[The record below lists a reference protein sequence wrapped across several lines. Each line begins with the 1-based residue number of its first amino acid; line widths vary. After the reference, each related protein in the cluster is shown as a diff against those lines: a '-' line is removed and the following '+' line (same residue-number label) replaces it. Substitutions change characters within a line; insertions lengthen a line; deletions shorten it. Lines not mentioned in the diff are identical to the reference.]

1 MEERIGRIS
10 KGSAMKN
17 AIWKM
22 VETFA
27 AKGVSMVI
35 TLVLARLLLP
45 AAYGIVGLTGIFLQL
60 SDILVQA
67 GFSTALIRK
76 PQVTD
81 KDYSTVFFISL
92 GTATVMYTAIFF
104 GAPIIA
110 RFYETPELV
119 AVLRVLGLGLF
130 MGATGAVRGAVIA
143 RAMKFRITTI
153 INLIS
158 SIASGILGIVLAA
171 MGFGVWALVAQS
183 MFGSFLGMTLLFIVV
198 KIRIKPLFSME
209 SLRELLPPSLKILAS
224 SLLSF
229 TGDSLYG
236 AAIGKVYSVEQLG
249 LYSKGEQLPRQ
260 FSLYTFGAI
269 SSVFLPVFASYQED
283 YNKLNQVFRRVVNVC
298 LFILV
303 PLMAGL
309 CVTGDQ
315 VITLLLTDKW
325 VSAAPI
331 LRWACLYYL
340 ATPMLLAN
348 VQMHLAIGRAGTRA
362 RVEMRRLIL
371 LLISF
376 VVLMLVKAPVEMIMA
391 TRAWIE
397 VTIAL
402 IIFFETRKATGYQ
415 LSWTLRDL
423 FPTAVATGLMCVS
436 VGACRMVPLWV
447 PGLQS
452 LPNIILLG
460 VEVLLGVAVYVGA
473 SLVMKN
479 KAFYEALSM
488 VKSLKG
494 KGEK

>member
-22 VETFA
+22 VESFA
-27 AKGVSMVI
+27 AKGVSMII
-35 TLVLARLLLP
+35 TLVLARLLD
-45 AAYGIVGLTGIFLQL
+45 AEAYGIVGLTGIFLQL

-92 GTATVMYTAIFF
+92 GTAKVMYAAIFV

-110 RFYETPELV
+110 SFYETPELI

-158 SIASGILGIVLAA
+158 SLSSGVLGIVLAA
-171 MGFGVWALVAQS
+171 TGFGVWALVAQS
-183 MFGSFLGMTLLFIVV
+183 MFGSFLSMVLLFIVV
-198 KIRIKPLFSME
+198 KIRIKPIFSME
-209 SLRELLPPSLKILAS
+209 SLRDLLPPSLKILAS

-229 TGDSLYG
+229 TGDSVYG

-283 YNKLNQVFRRVVNVC
+283 YERLNQVFRRVVNLC
-298 LFILV
+298 LFILM
-303 PLMAGL
+303 PLMVGL
-309 CVTGDQ
+309 CATGDQ
-315 VITLLLTDKW
+315 VITLLLTEKW
-325 VSAAPI
+325 VSATPI

-362 RVEMRRLIL
+362 KVEMRRLIL
-371 LLISF
+371 LLVSF

-391 TRAWIE
+391 TRAGIE
-397 VTIAL
+397 VVIAIL
-402 IIFFETRKATGYQ
+402 IFLETRKAIGFHIRWV
-415 LSWTLRDL
+415 LSDVL
-423 FPTAVATGLMCVS
+423 PTVVATGLMCAS
-436 VGACRMVPLWV
+436 VVVCRLWLPSLV
-447 PGLQS
+447 S
-452 LPNIILLG
+452 LPNILLLG
-460 VEVLLGVAVYVGA
+460 VEVLLAVIVYVVV
-473 SLVMKN
+473 SLVLKN

-488 VKSLKG
+488 VKSLK
-494 KGEK
+494 K

>member
-27 AKGVSMVI
+27 AKGISMVI
-35 TLVLARLLLP
+35 TLFLARLLD
-45 AAYGIVGLTGIFLQL
+45 AKAYGIVGLTGIFLQL

-92 GTATVMYTAIFF
+92 GTATVMYAAIFF

-110 RFYETPELV
+110 NFYETPELI

-158 SIASGILGIVLAA
+158 SVSSGILGIVLAA

-198 KIRIKPLFSME
+198 KIKIKPLFSME
-209 SLRELLPPSLKILAS
+209 SLRDLLPPSLKILAS

-229 TGDSLYG
+229 TGDSVYG

-283 YNKLNQVFRRVVNVC
+283 YERLNQVFRRVVNVC
-298 LFILV
+298 LFILM

-315 VITLLLTDKW
+315 VITLLLTEKW

-371 LLISF
+371 LLLSF
-376 VVLMLVKAPVEMIMA
+376 VVLMFVKAPVEMIMA
-391 TRAWIE
+391 TRALIE

-402 IIFFETRKATGYQ
+402 IIFFETRKATGYK

-423 FPTAVATGLMCVS
+423 LPTAVATALMCVS
-436 VGACRMVPLWV
+436 VGACRMVP
-447 PGLQS
+447 GLQA

-460 VEVLLGVAVYVGA
+460 GEVLLGVAVYVGA
-473 SLVMKN
+473 SLVLKN

-488 VKSLKG
+488 IKSLKS

>member
-1 MEERIGRIS
+1 
-10 KGSAMKN
+10 
-17 AIWKM
+17 
-22 VETFA
+22 
-27 AKGVSMVI
+27 
-35 TLVLARLLLP
+35 
-45 AAYGIVGLTGIFLQL
+45 
-60 SDILVQA
+60 
-67 GFSTALIRK
+67 
-76 PQVTD
+76 
-81 KDYSTVFFISL
+81 
-92 GTATVMYTAIFF
+92 
-104 GAPIIA
+104 
-110 RFYETPELV
+110 
-119 AVLRVLGLGLF
+119 

-158 SIASGILGIVLAA
+158 SLTSGVLGIVLAA
-171 MGFGVWALVAQS
+171 TGFGVWALVAQS
-183 MFGSFLGMTLLFIVV
+183 MFGSFLSMVLLFIVV
-198 KIRIKPLFSME
+198 KIRIKPIFSME
-209 SLRELLPPSLKILAS
+209 SLRDLLPPSLKILAS

-229 TGDSLYG
+229 TGDSVYG

-283 YNKLNQVFRRVVNVC
+283 YNRLNQVFRRVVSLC
-298 LFILV
+298 LFILM

-315 VITLLLTDKW
+315 VITLLLTEKW

-371 LLISF
+371 LLVSF

-391 TRAWIE
+391 TRAGIE
-397 VTIAL
+397 VVIAIL
-402 IIFFETRKATGYQ
+402 IFLETRKAIGFHIRWV
-415 LSWTLRDL
+415 LSDVL
-423 FPTAVATGLMCVS
+423 PTVVATGLMCAS
-436 VGACRMVPLWV
+436 VVVCRLWLPSLV
-447 PGLQS
+447 S
-452 LPNIILLG
+452 LPNILLLG
-460 VEVLLGVAVYVGA
+460 VEVLLAVIVYVVV
-473 SLVMKN
+473 SLVLKN

-488 VKSLKG
+488 VKSLK
-494 KGEK
+494 K

>member
-10 KGSAMKN
+10 KGSALKN

-22 VETFA
+22 VESFA

-35 TLVLARLLLP
+35 TFVLARLLD
-45 AAYGIVGLTGIFLQL
+45 AEAYGIVGLTGIFLQL

-110 RFYETPELV
+110 NFYETQELT
-119 AVLRVLGLGLF
+119 AVLRVLGLSLF
-130 MGATGAVRGAVIA
+130 MGATGSVRGAVIA
-143 RAMKFRITTI
+143 RAMKFRVTTI
-153 INLIS
+153 CNLVS
-158 SIASGILGIVLAA
+158 SIVSGVVGIILAA

-183 MFGSFLGMTLLFIVV
+183 LIGSFLGMVLLFIVV
-198 KIRIKPLFSME
+198 KIKIKPLFSME
-209 SLRELLPPSLKILAS
+209 SLRDLLPPSLKILAS

-229 TGDSLYG
+229 TGDSVYG

-283 YNKLNQVFRRVVNVC
+283 YKQLNQVFRRVVNIC

-309 CVTGDQ
+309 CVTGDH
-315 VITLLLTDKW
+315 VITLLLTEKW
-325 VSAAPI
+325 VSATPI

-348 VQMHLAIGRAGTRA
+348 VQLHLAIGRAGTRA
-362 RVEMRRLIL
+362 RVEMKRLTL
-371 LLISF
+371 LLVSF
-376 VVLMLVKAPVEMIMA
+376 VVLMFVKAPVEMIMA
-391 TRAWIE
+391 TRAGIE
-397 VTIAL
+397 AVIAISMFL
-402 IIFFETRKATGYQ
+402 ETRKATGYRIR
-415 LSWTLRDL
+415 WTLVDL
-423 FPTAVATGLMCVS
+423 LPTLVAAGLMCIAVIL
-436 VGACRMVPLWV
+436 CRMLPLSTVPM
-447 PGLQS
+447 
-452 LPNIILLG
+452 LG
-460 VEVLLGVAVYVGA
+460 VEVLAGVAVYVMV
-473 SLVMKN
+473 SLLLKN
-479 KAFYEALSM
+479 KAFFEALSM
-488 VKSLKG
+488 VKALKN
-494 KGEK
+494 KGEKKDG